1 MTSTVGVFLFNGYQE
16 LEFWYPVL
24 RLREAGIP
32 VTVIGVEGDGAASSL
47 LGYPVVPNVAL
58 AKSAPGDFAALV
70 VPGGK
75 LGAMA
80 DAPALRHFLSEAGGK
95 GAILAGIS
103 QGCAL
108 LPADAARTVVAP
120 TSDDLPKF
128 ARALLAALQPQQGA
142 E

>member
-1 MTSTVGVFLFNGYQE
+1 MAMGKPVGVFVFDGYQE

-32 VTVIGVEGDGAASSL
+32 VTVIGVDGDQAATSL

-58 AKSAPGDFAALV
+58 ANSAPGDFAALV

-75 LGAMA
+75 LGRVGD
-80 DAPALRHFLSEAGGK
+80 DAALRRFLTDAGSK

-108 LPADAARTVVAP
+108 LPPETAATVVAP
-120 TSDDLPKF
+120 TADDLPKLS
-128 ARALLAALQPQQGA
+128 RALLAALHA
-142 E
+142 